1 MKIKKGFIIYI
12 VISVW
17 AVYTAAKYHYTHTF
31 SQKAWLKTEERA
43 YMAEDMMKK
52 YSLEGMTKE
61 DVISL
66 LGNDTE
72 REYFK
77 EKGNLV
83 YWLGC
88 ERGFISID
96 SEWLV
101 INFKEEKVS
110 NYYIT
115 RD

>member
-1 MKIKKGFIIYI
+1 MKMKKGCVVYA
-12 VISVW
+12 VVSAW

-31 SQKAWLKTEERA
+31 SQKAWLKTEKRA

-52 YSLEGMTKE
+52 YSLEGMTKDE
-61 DVISL
+61 VISL
-66 LGNDTE
+66 LGEDTE
-72 REYFK
+72 SEYFK

-83 YWLGC
+83 YWLGW

-101 INFKEEKVS
+101 IDFKDGRVS
-110 NYYIT
+110 DYYIA